1 MKLQGTLLATAL
13 LLSACAS
20 DPGREDMTAVRPA
33 DRPECQLA
41 SSSSANA
48 LARGNTASMVRD
60 PCHPDES
67 IDLTPRPRD
76 TIKPDFS
83 GTHD

>member
-1 MKLQGTLLATAL
+1 MKTKGIAIAATL

-20 DPGREDMTAVRPA
+20 DHSRDDMATLRPA

-41 SSSSANA
+41 SSSSADA
-48 LARGNTASMVRD
+48 LARSNSASMVRD
-60 PCHPDES
+60 PCHPSES
-67 IDLTPRPRD
+67 IDLTPRARD

-83 GTHD
+83 GKHD